1 MLSEKAFA
9 IAEGVSEHLLCY
21 AEGLRD
27 FVDPKADGDVKRLV
41 EAVYLG
47 AKAIRLLLKDDKETL
62 DMFERHGWI
71 V

>member
-1 MLSEKAFA
+1 MISEKALN
-9 IAEGVSEHLLCY
+9 IAQGISEYLLCY
-21 AEGLRD
+21 AEGLQD
-27 FVDPKADGDVKRLV
+27 FVDAGNEGEVKRLV

-62 DMFERHGWI
+62 DMFERNGWI